1 MWSHRSSEFVPPVG
15 PLACAAAVTS
25 WAVFPVGKAIGIISW
40 VIGNDSL
47 FSNRKLTMPEDKVV
61 GTPLYRK
68 FWTKIVA
75 AGVIPLPPEL
85 DDDEH
90 DDATITPT
98 ATRTGNLRAPRNER
112 TMQPPRPRRANV
124 LTAHDGALIALR
136 ASVMTGLSRSLTG
149 ACVHTR
155 GADVTARM

>member
-47 FSNRKLTMPEDKVV
+47 FSNRKLTTPEDRVV

-68 FWTKIVA
+68 FWTKIAA
-75 AGVIPLPPEL
+75 AGVTPPPPEL
-85 DDDEH
+85 DDD
-90 DDATITPT
+90 ATINPT
-98 ATRTGNLRAPRNER
+98 ATSTGNLHAPRNER

-124 LTAHDGALIALR
+124 LTHHDGAPTAPG
-136 ASVMTGLSRSLTG
+136 ASVM
-149 ACVHTR
+149 
-155 GADVTARM
+155 

>member
-1 MWSHRSSEFVPPVG
+1 MCSHRSSEAAPPVG

-25 WAVFPVGKAIGIISW
+25 WALFPLGKAIGIISC

-47 FSNRKLTMPEDKVV
+47 FSKRNDTTPEDSVV

-68 FWTKIVA
+68 FCTKIVA
-75 AGVIPLPPEL
+75 AGVIPPPPEL

-98 ATRTGNLRAPRNER
+98 ATRTGN
-112 TMQPPRPRRANV
+112 
-124 LTAHDGALIALR
+124 
-136 ASVMTGLSRSLTG
+136 
-149 ACVHTR
+149 
-155 GADVTARM
+155 